1 MDDLNPRMTGR
12 EKEPDA
18 KALSTWLGRGAY
30 KRWMRLVHFID
41 ITYPGVFTPEWLF
54 GGKKYG
60 WALRYKKSKSFC
72 TLIPERNQFFVQIVF
87 GKAEREKAQKV
98 LHELGPDVRA
108 AYKKAKTYYDG
119 KWLFA
124 AVERDEV
131 LNDIGKLLAVK
142 RQVKVPKD

>member
-1 MDDLNPRMTGR
+1 
-12 EKEPDA
+12 
-18 KALSTWLGRGAY
+18 
-30 KRWMRLVHFID
+30 
-41 ITYPGVFTPEWLF
+41 
-54 GGKKYG
+54 
-60 WALRYKKSKSFC
+60 
-72 TLIPERNQFFVQIVF
+72 
-87 GKAEREKAQKV
+87 